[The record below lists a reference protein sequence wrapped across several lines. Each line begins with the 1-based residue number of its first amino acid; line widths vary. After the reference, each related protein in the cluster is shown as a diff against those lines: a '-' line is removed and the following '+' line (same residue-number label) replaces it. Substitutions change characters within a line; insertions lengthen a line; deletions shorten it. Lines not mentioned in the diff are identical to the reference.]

1 MIKKLTTKN
10 HEEDT
15 KVKSIEI
22 ICVNRQNPRFSLSNY
37 LSFSSCFLRVASW
50 LIFLVFSSQAQN
62 LHQWGNIS
70 LFHGL
75 PSDKVHAITQTN
87 DGIFWFGTENGL
99 AKFDGRRV
107 QTIPLEQVTQ
117 VLSLSVGNDNT
128 LFVGTNNGVFRLIN
142 DKFAVIEATRGK
154 QINSIFS
161 AEKTYFAA
169 NNGEVFELEND
180 SAKQIFSLDL
190 PVTSIV
196 SNGNSIYIGTEG
208 RGLLEVENGEA
219 KEFFNSP
226 RPYFIN
232 DLAVDKNSDL
242 WLASRAKSTNSGLFQ
257 FSRNDKFAE
266 IGTNIGA
273 VISLKFDGKNNLWI
287 GTKDNGVYLFSDG
300 KLVSHYTFENTSG
313 GLRSNQILDIFIDR
327 EGVIWFGTDKGVCR
341 FDSLSPFNYIFS
353 EDSEGGNFVRTLFQ
367 SKDGKTY
374 AGTNKGLYL
383 FDGESWLA
391 NEKNPDKSIYAIGES
406 VENQLLIGTAT
417 DNVRSFQNFNGKTY
431 TAIFGK
437 GLFENDKPVFA
448 HDSLI
453 SIYADG
459 KKLYLGTA
467 KDGVLEFENGQVK
480 PLQILQSNAVREID
494 GTLKKGLWFATEK
507 GLFLLQNDEL
517 KAVIENIEFRSIF
530 VNNEKI
536 YAGSLNKG
544 LFEIKFDDEFGYIFS
559 NLNIEQGLPSAGIFS
574 ILPLENSLLIGTGKG
589 VSRYIP
595 NEFSPEI
602 VPNRIISERV
612 HTSKEITEGIKLD
625 YPQNTLNIE
634 VTGLSSR
641 TFPENF
647 QYAYL
652 LKNGKGEV
660 VLKKLTKDS
669 QISFENLSP
678 DNYTAEIRSFS
689 QDLLS
694 SKPLKFNFSVA
705 KAPFPWTSTALAVL
719 LLIALFA
726 LVWAIIERRQIVKKN
741 KEIAAARFDLA
752 NEAERERRRIARDL
766 HDQTLADLRN
776 LMLKSDKLEGETTI
790 FRGEIESVSDEI
802 RRICEDLSPSVLEN
816 VGLTAALEFLLSS
829 TIEHYKFNC
838 SNGLEER
845 LHFSANVQ
853 MQIYR
858 IAQEVLNNVK
868 RHSHADFVEM
878 KISDD
883 EKFKLVIENNG
894 KTFSPD
900 FENLPKGRGISNIK
914 SRAELIEADIFW
926 EIGDD
931 GKTIFMLQK

>member
-1 MIKKLTTKN
+1 MIKRLSTKI
-10 HEEDT
+10 HEDFT
-15 KVKSIEI
+15 KK
-22 ICVNRQNPRFSLSNY
+22 RKKT
-37 LSFSSCFLRVASW
+37 SCLLRVTLW
-50 LIFLVFSSQAQN
+50 ITFLILSVNAQN

-75 PSDKVHAITQTN
+75 PSDQVHAVTQTN

-107 QTIPLEQVTQ
+107 QTVALEQVTQ
-117 VLSLSVGNDNT
+117 ILSLSVRKDNT
-128 LFVGTNNGVFRLIN
+128 LLVGTNNGVFRPVN
-142 DKFAVIEATRGK
+142 DKFALIEATRGK

-161 AEKTYFAA
+161 DEKTYFAA
-169 NNGEVFELEND
+169 NNGEVLELEND
-180 SAKQIFSLDL
+180 SAKQILTIDL
-190 PVTSIV
+190 PITSIV
-196 SNGNSIYIGTEG
+196 SNGNKTFIGTQG
-208 RGLLEVENGEA
+208 RGLLELNNGEA

-232 DLAVDKNSDL
+232 DSAFDKNGLL
-242 WLASRAKSTNSGLFQ
+242 WLASRAKPANSGLFS
-257 FSRNDKFAE
+257 FTADEKFNE

-273 VISLKFDGKNNLWI
+273 VNSLQFDDKNDLWI
-287 GTKDNGVYLFSDG
+287 GTKDNGVFRFKDG
-300 KLVSHYTFENTSG
+300 KEVSHFTFENTSG

-341 FDSLSPFNYIFS
+341 FDGLSPFNYSLS
-353 EDSEGGNFVRTLFQ
+353 EDSEGGNFVRTLFRA
-367 SKDGKTY
+367 KDGKLY
-374 AGTNKGLYL
+374 AGTNRGLYL
-383 FDGESWLA
+383 FDGKSWLTD
-391 NEKNPDKSIYAIGES
+391 EKNADKSIYAIGES
-406 VENQLLIGTAT
+406 VNNLLLIGTAT

-453 SIYADG
+453 SMYADG

-467 KDGVLEFENGQVK
+467 KDGVLEFENGQIK
-480 PLQILQSNAVREID
+480 PLQILQNNAVREID
-494 GTLKKGLWFATEK
+494 GTLEKGLWFATEK
-507 GLFLLQNDEL
+507 GLFLLQNTEI
-517 KAVIENIEFRSIF
+517 KAIIENIEFRSLL
-530 VNNEKI
+530 VEDNKI

-544 LFEIKFDDEFGYIFS
+544 LFEIKFDNEFGFIFS
-559 NLNIEQGLPSAGIFS
+559 NLNIEQGLPSAGIFA
-574 ILPLENSLLIGTGKG
+574 ILPFENSLLIGTGKG
-589 VSRYIP
+589 VSKYFP
-595 NEFSPEI
+595 NNLQPEI
-602 VPNRIISERV
+602 MPNRIISERI
-612 HTSKEITEGIKLD
+612 HSAKEIAEGIKLD
-625 YPQNTLNIE
+625 YPQNTLTVE

-647 QYAYL
+647 QYGYL

-678 DNYTAEIRSFS
+678 DNYSVEIRGFN

-694 SKPLKFNFSVA
+694 SKPFKFNFSVA
-705 KAPFPWTSTALAVL
+705 KAPFPVTSTALAVL

-752 NEAERERRRIARDL
+752 NEAERERSRIARDL
-766 HDQTLADLRN
+766 HDQTLADLRK
-776 LMLKSDKLEGETTI
+776 LMLKSDNLPNETAE
-790 FRGEIESVSDEI
+790 FRQEIESVSDEI

-816 VGLTAALEFLLSS
+816 VGFTAALEFLLSN
-829 TIEHYKFNC
+829 TIENYKFVC
-838 SNGLEER
+838 SQGLEER
-845 LHFSANVQ
+845 IDFSANVQ

-858 IAQEVLNNVK
+858 IAQEVLNNIK
-868 RHSHADFVEM
+868 SHAEASFVEL
-878 KISDD
+878 KISD
-883 EKFKLVIENNG
+883 EAGFKLIIENNG
-894 KTFSPD
+894 KSFSPD

-914 SRAELIEADIFW
+914 SRAELIEAEVLW
-926 EIGDD
+926 HNNED
-931 GKTIFMLQK
+931 GKMIFTLQKIT